1 MSRTV
6 SPEDGRKVG
15 LERVCRVL
23 GSARSTHYYRL
34 GPAATAGKPTPKK
47 RGPKPKVSD
56 EELLALIRVDL
67 DESPFEGEG
76 HRKVW
81 ARLRLIKRI
90 RVSRTRVLRLTRAN
104 GLLSPYRGRKG
115 APTKHDGRI
124 TTDTP
129 NEMWGT
135 DGSKIQTVDDG
146 VVWVFTAIDH
156 FNAECVGVHVTKRGD
171 RFAALEPILQGI
183 GRFYGKPGK
192 NVATGLAVRMDHGCQ
207 YTSDY
212 FLDQVKHFG
221 MRASF
226 AYLHEPE
233 TNGVAERFF
242 KTLKEQIIHGRIY
255 RNIEELRA
263 ATVAFVALYNNEW
276 RVEKN
281 GFTAPMERRST
292 WLAGQMKAAA

>member
-6 SPEDGRKVG
+6 SPEAGREFG

-23 GSARSTHYYRL
+23 ESPRSTHYYRL
-34 GPAATAGKPTPKK
+34 QPAPSAGRPEPKK
-47 RGPKPKVSD
+47 RGPNPKVSD
-56 EELLALIRVDL
+56 EELLVLIRVDL
-67 DESPFEGEG
+67 DESPFVGEG

-81 ARLRLIKRI
+81 ARLRIVKNI
-90 RVSRTRVLRLTRAN
+90 RVSRNRVLRLMREHK
-104 GLLSPYRGRKG
+104 LLSPYRQRQGS
-115 APTKHDGRI
+115 PVKHKGRI

-135 DGSKIQTVDDG
+135 DGSKIQTVEDG
-146 VVWVFTAIDH
+146 VVWVFAAVDH
-156 FNAECVGVHVTKRGD
+156 FNAECVGIHVTKHGD
-171 RFAALEPILQGI
+171 RFAALEPVLQGI

-192 NVATGLAVRMDHGCQ
+192 NVGSGLALRMDHGCQ

-212 FLDQVKHFG
+212 FLDQINEFG

-242 KTLKEQIIHGRIY
+242 KTLKEQVIHGRIY
-255 RNIEELRA
+255 RNVEDLRVA
-263 ATVAFVALYNNEW
+263 VVAFVNLYNQQW
-276 RVEKN
+276 MVEKN
-281 GFTAPMERRST
+281 GFKTPTEMRSA
-292 WLAGQMKAAA
+292 WLAGQLKVAA